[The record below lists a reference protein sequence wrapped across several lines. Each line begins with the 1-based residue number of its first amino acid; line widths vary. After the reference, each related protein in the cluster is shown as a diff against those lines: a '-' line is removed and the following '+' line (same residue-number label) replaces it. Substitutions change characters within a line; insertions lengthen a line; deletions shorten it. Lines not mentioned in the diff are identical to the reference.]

1 MQFFEDLGS
10 SIERRWRHQNYD
22 ETVFPALAAEALAET
37 PPNKHISPWEIIRWL
52 YTTARIPNQQDIS
65 GAFGNPPIT
74 LYSGPRFL
82 IDVYFWLDGTTN
94 VHQHGFSGAF
104 HVLLGSSLLSN
115 YTFAQKREL
124 NQHFLVGDITLDK
137 VELLE
142 QGMVRQ
148 ILPGREYIHSLFHL
162 DRPSATICVRTYQ
175 TMCGV
180 PQFAYYKPC
189 LAIDPFFKDPL
200 AVKQLQSA
208 TLLLNMRHPDADSMI
223 GELLSRSDFHT
234 AFDLLD
240 LTRTQ
245 LTLNHLEH
253 TFGISTGEERFRA
266 LLEIARTRHGELID
280 DIIPVFDE
288 GMRQRNLVR
297 RRGQI
302 TSNEHRFFLALL
314 LNVPNRVAILDL
326 VKQRY
331 PENDPVNTIVDWV
344 EELANTKVA
353 GSHEPNVLGIEG
365 IDDDYLF
372 VLQCLLEG
380 RSIEETRRAFEED
393 ISADQ
398 AAMNSDGR
406 LENLWDGIRNSLLFR
421 SMFLGSSVPAK
432 ASTSPAV

>member
-1 MQFFEDLGS
+1 MEFFDELGS
-10 SIERRWRHQNYD
+10 LIEQRWKHQNYD

-37 PPNKHISPWEIIRWL
+37 PPHKHISPWEIIRWL
-52 YTTARIPNQQDIS
+52 YTTAHIPNQQDIP

-115 YTFAQKREL
+115 YTFAKKREL

-175 TMCGV
+175 TIRGV

-240 LTRTQ
+240 LTRAQ

-253 TFGISTGEERFRA
+253 TFGISSGEERFRA
-266 LLEIARTRHGELID
+266 LLEIARARHGELID
-280 DIIPVFDE
+280 YIVPVFDE
-288 GMRQRNLVR
+288 GIRQRNLVR

-314 LNVPNRVAILDL
+314 LNVPDRLAILDL

-331 PENDPVNTIVDWV
+331 PQQDPVNTIVGWV
-344 EELANTKVA
+344 EELANTRVA
-353 GSHEPNVLGIEG
+353 GSPEPNVLGIGG

-380 RSIEETRRAFEED
+380 RSIEETRRAFEKEM
-393 ISADQ
+393 ADESE
-398 AAMNSDGR
+398 ANSDVE
-406 LENLWDGIRNSLLFR
+406 LENVYDEIRNSLLFR

-432 ASTSPAV
+432 PAASPPV